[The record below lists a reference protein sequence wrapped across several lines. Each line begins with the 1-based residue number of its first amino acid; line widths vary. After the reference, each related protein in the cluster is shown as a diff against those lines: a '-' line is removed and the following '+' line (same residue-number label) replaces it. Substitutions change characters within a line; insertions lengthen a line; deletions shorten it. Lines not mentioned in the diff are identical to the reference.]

1 MVCKDNFGDNWS
13 LFFIRMV
20 MSGEKLYTD
29 RDYFDRMFASIDD
42 NFVEVKGRLD
52 KLNNMKIPTIEERL
66 GCLEERNKIDD
77 EIKKRWWIKYRRVIE
92 LIAVGIAFISLI
104 VVNFFDLK
112 LQRQVKQEVQTTNT
126 YIAPV
131 RSARQLADSILIRAM
146 NYADSLKN
154 D

>member
-1 MVCKDNFGDNWS
+1 
-13 LFFIRMV
+13 

-52 KLNNMKIPTIEERL
+52 NINNNKIPSMEGRL
-66 GCLEERNKIDD
+66 GCLEERNKIDN
-77 EIKKRWWIKYRRVIE
+77 EIKKRWWVKYKRAIE

-104 VVNFFDLK
+104 VVNFSDLK

-146 NYADSLKN
+146 NYADSLKDN
-154 D
+154 